1 MKVEVSSSARLHFGF
16 YTISTGHMAY
26 GSIGV
31 AISEPTVTVQVSR
44 SDGLKVRNLTQVKI
58 EQNVKEV
65 LKRLKISG
73 AEVTILNAIP
83 RHLGLG
89 STTQSELSIAYAV
102 SKIYNRSC
110 NIRQLAFMMKR
121 GWVSGI
127 GTALFEHG
135 GFVLDTGRLLKKGR
149 ICEPESSDELPRIM
163 YRSSFPRNWYFI
175 VAVPKGIR
183 GFDEREEKP
192 FLEIPE
198 SNPKIERQLHEA
210 VLLHML
216 PALARK
222 DAETFGKALTKVQ
235 LLVGKYFSKH
245 QHGEFCCWE
254 TEQLVKSL
262 LNGGAYGAGQS
273 SWGPTAYGMIEGQK
287 RGKNLLGYMLK
298 STDKIG
304 VESELFM
311 VQARNRGFSCKLVET

>member
-44 SDGLKVRNLTQVKI
+44 SNGLKVRNLTQVKI

-73 AEVTILNAIP
+73 AEVTILIP

-135 GFVLDTGRLLKKGR
+135 GFILDTGRLLKKGR

-163 YRSSFPRNWYFI
+163 YRS
-175 VAVPKGIR
+175 
-183 GFDEREEKP
+183 
-192 FLEIPE
+192 
-198 SNPKIERQLHEA
+198 QLHEA

-287 RGKNLLGYMLK
+287 RGENLLGYMLK